1 MRPGPLRRRY
11 PLCEA
16 AIRPVRPLRWS
27 AATRLKCAKQWFG
40 RPERILLDNMTPA
53 QLAEVL
59 PLIPTGIEAEIS
71 GGVDLSTI
79 RNLALSSSVR
89 PPDFISVGRI
99 THSAPVADFSMRME
113 AQLRPRRKERT

>member
-1 MRPGPLRRRY
+1 MRGRY
-11 PLCEA
+11 SPCPPIEVECRDAAEVREA
-16 AIRPVRPLRWS
+16 VV
-27 AATRLKCAKQWFG
+27 C

-113 AQLRPRRKERT
+113 RNSAPAVRSEHDC